1 MERIV
6 CFENECVRN
15 IIIHISNV
23 LPWFCSNWIDLEIID
38 YAIISLIY
46 EYEYDIYSWKWS
58 KIKTKS
64 YWIQNIQNMKM
75 DRFDNDKQS
84 FFNWRRSIICIPR
97 TNKNIKRINSRLF
110 LWLLLLIIKNII
122 HVINRNIWAQVPD
135 TNRL

>member
-23 LPWFCSNWIDLEIID
+23 LPWLCSNWIDIEIID
-38 YAIISLIY
+38 YAIISSIY
-46 EYEYDIYSWKWS
+46 EYEYEYECEYEYIVKSDLKS
-58 KIKTKS
+58 K
-64 YWIQNIQNMKM
+64 QNHIEYRTLQNMKM

-110 LWLLLLIIKNII
+110 L
-122 HVINRNIWAQVPD
+122 
-135 TNRL
+135 

>member
-38 YAIISLIY
+38 YTIISSIYEY

-64 YWIQNIQNMKM
+64 YWI
-75 DRFDNDKQS
+75 
-84 FFNWRRSIICIPR
+84 
-97 TNKNIKRINSRLF
+97 
-110 LWLLLLIIKNII
+110 
-122 HVINRNIWAQVPD
+122 
-135 TNRL
+135 